1 MSRFNYTPLQ
11 KSTAPRLITKF
22 GAEYSFEKQHNLDY
36 DPETGQPD
44 QAISRYTAN
53 AVVVDFTHTE
63 AATQSVMQGDIKL
76 LAEAADYAVGD
87 IVKGGDHDDYR
98 IINIATIQGSAQ
110 KLVYYLHLRQ

>member
-11 KSTAPRLITKF
+11 QSAARLITKF
-22 GAEYSFEKQHNLDY
+22 GAEYSFEKQHDLGY
-36 DPETGQPD
+36 DPETGLPD

-53 AVVVDFTHTE
+53 AVMVDFTSVE
-63 AATQSVMQGDIKL
+63 IATQSVMQGDIKL

-98 IINIATIQGSAQ
+98 IIDIATIQGSTQ
-110 KLVYYLHLRQ
+110 KLAYYLHLRQ